1 MKPSP
6 AQTKSYAFSIKMV
19 ALCRKLMVVDKE
31 FVLSR
36 QLLKSSTSIG
46 ANIEE
51 AIGGFSR
58 NDFKYKISI
67 SYKESRETRYWIRLL
82 ISTGYLSEED
92 GRSTLADLDEL
103 MKKLMS
109 TLKTLNRV

>member
-1 MKPSP
+1 MTISP
-6 AQTKSYAFSIKMV
+6 AQTKSYDFSVKMV
-19 ALCRKLMVVDKE
+19 TLCRKLMVEDKE

-36 QLLKSSTSIG
+36 QLLKSATSIG

-67 SYKESRETRYWIRLL
+67 SYKEARESRYWIRLL
-82 ISTGYLSEED
+82 VSTGYISKEE
-92 GRSTLADLDEL
+92 GFTALADLDEL
-103 MKKLMS
+103 MRILMS

>member
-1 MKPSP
+1 MTTSP
-6 AQTKSYAFSIKMV
+6 AKTKSYAFSIKMV
-19 ALCRKLMVVDKE
+19 SLCRRLMVVDKE
-31 FVLSR
+31 YVISK

-67 SYKESRETRYWIRLL
+67 SYKEARETRYWIRLL
-82 ISTGYLSEED
+82 ISTDYFSEEE
-92 GRSTLADLDEL
+92 GASALADLDEL
-103 MKKLMS
+103 MKMLMS
-109 TLKTLNRV
+109 TLKTLNKV

>member
-6 AQTKSYAFSIKMV
+6 AQTKSYTFSIKMV
-19 ALCRKLMVVDKE
+19 SLCRKLMDVDKE
-31 FVLSR
+31 YVLSK

-67 SYKESRETRYWIRLL
+67 SYKEARETQYWIRLL
-82 ISTGYLSEED
+82 TSTGYFSEEE
-92 GRSTLADLDEL
+92 GRSALADLDEL
-103 MKKLMS
+103 LKMLMS
-109 TLKTLNRV
+109 TLKTLNRS

>member
-19 ALCRKLMVVDKE
+19 ALCRNLMVLDKE
-31 FVLSR
+31 YVLSR

-82 ISTGYLSEED
+82 SSTGYLSEED
-92 GRSTLADLDEL
+92 GRSALADLDEL
-103 MKKLMS
+103 MKMLMS

>member
-1 MKPSP
+1 MAISP
-6 AQTKSYAFSIKMV
+6 AQAKSYDFSVKMV
-19 ALCRKLMVVDKE
+19 SLCRKLMVVDKE

-36 QLLKSSTSIG
+36 QLLKSATSIG

-67 SYKESRETRYWIRLL
+67 SYKEARESRYWIRLL
-82 ISTGYLSEED
+82 VSTEFISKEE
-92 GRSTLADLDEL
+92 GISALADLDEL
-103 MKKLMS
+103 MRMLMS

>member
-1 MKPSP
+1 
-6 AQTKSYAFSIKMV
+6 
-19 ALCRKLMVVDKE
+19 MVVDKE

-82 ISTGYLSEED
+82 ISTGFFSVEE
-92 GRSTLADLDEL
+92 GRSALTDLDEL
-103 MKKLMS
+103 MKMLMS